1 MDICAQNK
9 DMAKRYSNSE
19 KTALLAAYVS
29 SGQRLSAYARICGVS
44 VITLR
49 SWQRAAQ
56 EVDMGGFAAIERSEP
71 EGLGVFRLVIG
82 HATVECGTLPP
93 AQWVSELIKRLSV

>member
-1 MDICAQNK
+1 
-9 DMAKRYSNSE
+9 MAKRYSSSE
-19 KTALLAAYVS
+19 KTALLAAYAS
-29 SGQRLSAYARICGVS
+29 SGQGLSAYARTCGVS

-56 EVDMGGFAAIERSEP
+56 EDEMRGFAAIERSEV
-71 EGLGVFRLVIG
+71 EGLGVFRLEIG
-82 HATVECGTLPP
+82 HARVECGTLPP